1 MMKSKKINIKQKFSK
16 LSEYWSP
23 KVLAEMNDYQF
34 KIAKIKGEF
43 IWHNHKETDEVFIII
58 EGDMKIEFHDRV
70 LDLSEGDLYVVSKG
84 EEHRPS
90 AEKECK
96 IMLVEPK
103 GTRNTG
109 NKKNTLTVENDLW
122 I

>member
-1 MMKSKKINIKQKFSK
+1 MKTKKINIKQKFSK

-34 KIAKIKGEF
+34 KIAKIKGDF
-43 IWHNHKETDEVFIII
+43 IWHKHKDTDEVFIII
-58 EGDMKIEFHDRV
+58 EGNMKIEFRDKV
-70 LDLSEGDLYVVSKG
+70 LKLSEGDLYVVPKG
-84 EEHRPS
+84 EEHRPYS
-90 AEKECK
+90 EKECK

-109 NKKNTLTVENDLW
+109 DKRDTLTAENDIW
-122 I
+122 V

>member
-1 MMKSKKINIKQKFSK
+1 MKSKKINIKQKFSK

>member
-1 MMKSKKINIKQKFSK
+1 MESKKINIKQKFSK
-16 LSEYWSP
+16 FSDYWSP

-34 KIAKIKGEF
+34 KIAKIKGDF

-58 EGDMKIEFHDRV
+58 EGEMNIEFHNKTV
-70 LDLSEGDLYVVSKG
+70 KLCEGELYVVPKG
-84 EEHRPS
+84 EEHRPY
-90 AEKECK
+90 AKNECK

-103 GTRNTG
+103 GVTNTG
-109 NKKNTLTVENDLW
+109 DKENELTAENDVW